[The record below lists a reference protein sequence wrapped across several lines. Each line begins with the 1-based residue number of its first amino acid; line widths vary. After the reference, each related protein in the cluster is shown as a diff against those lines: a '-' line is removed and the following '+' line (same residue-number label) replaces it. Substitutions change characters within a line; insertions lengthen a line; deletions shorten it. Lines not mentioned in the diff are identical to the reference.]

1 MAGIELPEEAKTL
14 TMPVQQCF
22 GVEDLECV
30 FPMLNA
36 TGEKDEPEAIGSRE
50 TRFIDLA
57 EKNNELLAKQGIF
70 GDQLGLLRRKSV
82 AVASAIE

>member
-1 MAGIELPEEAKTL
+1 
-14 TMPVQQCF
+14 
-22 GVEDLECV
+22 
-30 FPMLNA
+30 MLNA

-70 GDQLGLLRRKSV
+70 GDQLGLLRRRSV